1 MINFPLAKVCCLKPT
16 LPGRRVLYAGASEAP
31 MIPAGISK
39 EDYDEIASSA
49 GKLKQMAKLE
59 IQKECIMNALKTC
72 EQIT

>member
-1 MINFPLAKVCCLKPT
+1 
-16 LPGRRVLYAGASEAP
+16 